1 MSVRPPT
8 CLSLTSRPTHLYR
21 PHSNHPPHFFHV
33 RSPCAPAVASLT
45 CKRPEICRGGGG
57 GGGCC
62 CCSDA
67 AAAADTIAAAA
78 AATISQRRDHDAPHP
93 DDSPRAQTIRKL
105 RQDHPSPTRHPGA
118 ASVHP
123 IPYSD
128 NSQGLRRLSSPLR
141 HHISTSTHQHIN
153 TAHQHISTSALRRR
167 GRKNTTTSRHRGV
180 GTRLLVTHQHISTC
194 TTASAHQ
201 HISTAAY
208 QYINTTTQQD
218 SNT

>member
-67 AAAADTIAAAA
+67 AAAAAAALMLLLLLIPLLLLLLLLFHSDEI
-78 AATISQRRDHDAPHP
+78 TTRLIQMTPLE
-93 DDSPRAQTIRKL
+93 RKL
-105 RQDHPSPTRHPGA
+105 SESFAKIIRRPPGTQGLHQSTRSPTVITRKVSA
-118 ASVHP
+118 V
-123 IPYSD
+123 
-128 NSQGLRRLSSPLR
+128 SPP
-141 HHISTSTHQHIN
+141 H
-153 TAHQHISTSALRRR
+153 
-167 GRKNTTTSRHRGV
+167 
-180 GTRLLVTHQHISTC
+180 
-194 TTASAHQ
+194 
-201 HISTAAY
+201 
-208 QYINTTTQQD
+208 
-218 SNT
+218 